1 MTRAITILTENFADW
16 ETALINSTAR
26 LYYGFYTQFATPGGL
41 PVTSSGGMLVTP
53 QLALEEISLDDLDL
67 LMVCGG
73 SSWQSGKAPDLA
85 PLLRAA
91 RAKGVV
97 LAGICDGT
105 RVLAQAGVLDNV
117 RHTSNCAANLADTGY
132 AGAALYQDVPW
143 AVADQRVIT
152 APGTAPVTFTAEVLR
167 TLGIA
172 DENLA
177 GYLAMHGAEHGQA
190 GRAGGARSAA

>member
-16 ETALINSTAR
+16 ETALLNSTAR

-53 QLALEEISLDDLDL
+53 QLALETIALDALDL
-67 LMVCGG
+67 LLVCGG
-73 SSWQSGKAPDLA
+73 SSWQGGKAPDLG

-91 RAKGVV
+91 RDRDIV

-117 RHTSNCAANLADTGY
+117 RHTSNSAGNLADTGY

-143 AVADQRVIT
+143 AVADQRIIT
-152 APGTAPVTFTAEVLR
+152 APGTAPVSFTAQVLR

-177 GYLAMHGAEHGQA
+177 SYLAMHGAEHGQQ
-190 GRAGGARSAA
+190 GRPHLVA

>member
-41 PVTSSGGMLVTP
+41 PVTSSGGMQVTP
-53 QLALEEISLDDLDL
+53 QLALEAISLDELDL

-73 SSWQSGKAPDLA
+73 SHWQSGKAPDLG

-91 RAKGVV
+91 RDKSVV

-105 RVLAQAGVLDNV
+105 SVLAQAGVLDNV
-117 RHTSNCAANLADTGY
+117 RHTSNSADNLTHVGY

-143 AVADQRVIT
+143 AVADQRIIT
-152 APGTAPVTFTAEVLR
+152 APGTAPVTFTQEVLR
-167 TLGIA
+167 ALGIH

-177 GYLAMHGAEHGQA
+177 AYLALHGAEHGKAAAAQA
-190 GRAGGARSAA
+190 AR

>member
-1 MTRAITILTENFADW
+1 MTSAITILTDNFADW
-16 ETALINSTAR
+16 ETALLNSTAR
-26 LYYGFYTQFATPGGL
+26 LYYGFYTRFATPGGQ

-53 QLALEEISLDDLDL
+53 QLALEDISLDELDL

-73 SSWQSGKAPDLA
+73 SSWQSGKAPDLTA
-85 PLLRAA
+85 LLRAA
-91 RAKGVV
+91 QAKNIV

-117 RHTSNCAANLADTGY
+117 RHTSNSAANLLETGY

-143 AVADQRVIT
+143 AVADQRIIT
-152 APGTAPVTFTAEVLR
+152 APGTAPVSFTAEVLR
-167 TLGIA
+167 ALGIA
-172 DENLA
+172 DDNLA

-190 GRAGGARSAA
+190 NRAHLAD

>member
-53 QLALEEISLDDLDL
+53 QLALEEIVLDELDL

-73 SSWQSGKAPDLA
+73 SHWQSGKAPDLG

-91 RAKGVV
+91 RDKNIV

-105 RVLAQAGVLDNV
+105 RVLAQAGVLDTV
-117 RHTSNCAANLADTGY
+117 RHTSNSADNLLQTGY
-132 AGAALYQDVPW
+132 TGAALYQDVPW
-143 AVADQRVIT
+143 AVADQRVVT
-152 APGTAPVTFTAEVLR
+152 APGTAPVSFTREVLR
-167 TLGIA
+167 SLGI
-172 DENLA
+172 DDDNLTV
-177 GYLAMHGAEHGQA
+177 YLTMHGAEHGQA
-190 GRAGGARSAA
+190 AAAR

>member
-1 MTRAITILTENFADW
+1 MTSAITILTDNFADW
-16 ETALINSTAR
+16 ETALLNSTAR
-26 LYYGFYTQFATPGGL
+26 LYYGFYTRFATPGGQ

-53 QLALEEISLDDLDL
+53 QLALEDISLDELDL

-73 SSWQSGKAPDLA
+73 SSWQSGKAPDLTA
-85 PLLRAA
+85 LLRAA
-91 RAKGVV
+91 QAKNIV

-117 RHTSNCAANLADTGY
+117 RHTSNSAANLLETGY

-152 APGTAPVTFTAEVLR
+152 APGTAPVTFTREVLR
-167 TLGIA
+167 ALGID

-177 GYLAMHGAEHGQA
+177 AYLAMHGSEHGQA
-190 GRAGGARSAA
+190 AR

>member
-53 QLALEEISLDDLDL
+53 QLALEAISLDELDL

-73 SSWQSGKAPDLA
+73 SHWQSGKAPDLG

-91 RAKGVV
+91 RDKGVV

-105 RVLAQAGVLDNV
+105 RVLAQAGVLDTV
-117 RHTSNCAANLADTGY
+117 RHTSNSADNLLQTGY

-152 APGTAPVTFTAEVLR
+152 APGTAPVSFTREVLR
-167 TLGIA
+167 SLGI
-172 DENLA
+172 DDDNLTA
-177 GYLAMHGAEHGQA
+177 YLTMHGAEHGQA
-190 GRAGGARSAA
+190 ER

>member
-41 PVTSSGGMLVTP
+41 PVTSSGGMLVAP
-53 QLALEEISLDDLDL
+53 QLALEEIVLDELDL

-73 SSWQSGKAPDLA
+73 SHWQSGKAPDLG

-91 RAKGVV
+91 RDNNTV

-105 RVLAQAGVLDNV
+105 RVLAQAGVLDTV
-117 RHTSNCAANLADTGY
+117 RHTSNSADNLLQTGY

-143 AVADQRVIT
+143 AVADQRIVT
-152 APGTAPVTFTAEVLR
+152 APGTAPVSFTREVLR
-167 TLGIA
+167 SLGI
-172 DENLA
+172 DDDNLMA
-177 GYLAMHGAEHGQA
+177 YLTMHGAEHGQA
-190 GRAGGARSAA
+190 GQAER

>member
-53 QLALEEISLDDLDL
+53 QLALEEMVLDELDL

-73 SSWQSGKAPDLA
+73 SHWQSGKAPDLG

-91 RAKGVV
+91 RDKNIV

-117 RHTSNCAANLADTGY
+117 RHTSNSADNLLQTGY
-132 AGAALYQDVPW
+132 TGAALYQDVPW
-143 AVADQRVIT
+143 AVADQRVVT
-152 APGTAPVTFTAEVLR
+152 APGTAPVSFTREVLR
-167 TLGIA
+167 SLGI
-172 DENLA
+172 DDDNLMA
-177 GYLAMHGAEHGQA
+177 YLTMHGAEHGQA
-190 GRAGGARSAA
+190 ER

>member
-53 QLALEEISLDDLDL
+53 QLALEEMVLDELDL

-73 SSWQSGKAPDLA
+73 SHWQSGKAPDLG

-91 RAKGVV
+91 RDKNIV

-105 RVLAQAGVLDNV
+105 RVLAQAGVLDTV
-117 RHTSNCAANLADTGY
+117 RHTSNSADNLVQAGY

-143 AVADQRVIT
+143 AVADQRIVT
-152 APGTAPVTFTAEVLR
+152 APGTAPVSFTREVLR
-167 TLGIA
+167 SLGI
-172 DENLA
+172 DDDNLTA
-177 GYLAMHGAEHGQA
+177 YLTMHGAEHGQA
-190 GRAGGARSAA
+190 AAAR

>member
-16 ETALINSTAR
+16 ETALLNSTAR
-26 LYYGFYTQFATPGGL
+26 LYYGFYTQFATPGGM

-53 QLALEEISLDDLDL
+53 QLALEDIVLDELDL

-73 SSWQSGKAPDLA
+73 SYWQSGKAPDLS

-91 RAKGVV
+91 RDNNIV

-105 RVLAQAGVLDNV
+105 RVLAQAGVLDTV
-117 RHTSNCAANLADTGY
+117 RHTSNSADNLLQTGY

-143 AVADQRVIT
+143 AVADQRIVT
-152 APGTAPVTFTAEVLR
+152 APGTAPVTFTREVLR
-167 TLGIA
+167 ALGIA
-172 DENLA
+172 DDNLTA
-177 GYLAMHGAEHGQA
+177 YLAMHGSEHGQA
-190 GRAGGARSAA
+190 ER

>member
-41 PVTSSGGMLVTP
+41 PVTSSGGILVTP
-53 QLALEEISLDDLDL
+53 QLALEDISLDELDL

-73 SSWQSGKAPDLA
+73 SSWQSGKAPDLTA
-85 PLLRAA
+85 LLRAA
-91 RAKGVV
+91 QAKNIV

-117 RHTSNCAANLADTGY
+117 RHTSNSAANLLETGY

-143 AVADQRVIT
+143 AVADQRIIT

-172 DENLA
+172 DDNLA
-177 GYLAMHGAEHGQA
+177 
-190 GRAGGARSAA
+190 

>member
-53 QLALEEISLDDLDL
+53 QLALEEIVLDELDL

-73 SSWQSGKAPDLA
+73 SHWQSGKAPDLG

-91 RAKGVV
+91 RDKNIV

-105 RVLAQAGVLDNV
+105 RVLAQAGVLDTV
-117 RHTSNCAANLADTGY
+117 RHTSNSADNLLQTGY

-143 AVADQRVIT
+143 AVADQRIVT
-152 APGTAPVTFTAEVLR
+152 APGTAPVSFTREVLR
-167 TLGIA
+167 SLGI
-172 DENLA
+172 DDDNLTA
-177 GYLAMHGAEHGQA
+177 YLTMHGAEHGQA
-190 GRAGGARSAA
+190 AQAER

>member
-1 MTRAITILTENFADW
+1 MTSAITILTDNFADW
-16 ETALINSTAR
+16 ETALLNSTAR
-26 LYYGFYTQFATPGGL
+26 LYYGFYTRFATPGGQ

-53 QLALEEISLDDLDL
+53 QLALEDISLDELDL

-73 SSWQSGKAPDLA
+73 SSWQSGKAPDLTA
-85 PLLRAA
+85 LLRAA
-91 RAKGVV
+91 QAKNIV

-105 RVLAQAGVLDNV
+105 RVLAQTGVLDNV
-117 RHTSNCAANLADTGY
+117 RHTSNSAANLLETGY

-143 AVADQRVIT
+143 AVADQRIIT
-152 APGTAPVTFTAEVLR
+152 APGTAPVSFTAEVLR

-172 DENLA
+172 DDNLA

-190 GRAGGARSAA
+190 NRAHLAA

>member
-16 ETALINSTAR
+16 ETALLNSTAR
-26 LYYGFYTQFATPGGL
+26 LYYGFYTQFATPDGL

-53 QLALEEISLDDLDL
+53 QLALEAISLEELDL

-73 SSWQSGKAPDLA
+73 SHWQSGKAPDLG

-91 RAKGVV
+91 RDKGVV

-105 RVLAQAGVLDNV
+105 RVLAQAGVLDTV
-117 RHTSNCAANLADTGY
+117 RHTSNSAGNLLETGY

-167 TLGIA
+167 ALSI
-172 DENLA
+172 DDDNLA
-177 GYLAMHGAEHGQA
+177 AYLAMHGAEHGKT
-190 GRAGGARSAA
+190 AR

>member
-16 ETALINSTAR
+16 ETALLNSTAR
-26 LYYGFYTQFATPGGL
+26 LYYGFYTQFATSGGA

-53 QLALEEISLDDLDL
+53 QLALEEIVLDELDL

-73 SSWQSGKAPDLA
+73 SFWQSGKAPDLG

-91 RAKGVV
+91 RDKGVV

-105 RVLAQAGVLDNV
+105 RVLAQAGVLDTV
-117 RHTSNCAANLADTGY
+117 RHTSNSAENLADTGY

-143 AVADQRVIT
+143 AVGDQRVFP
-152 APGTAPVTFTAEVLR
+152 APGTAPVTFTREVLR
-167 TLGIA
+167 ALGID

-177 GYLAMHGAEHGQA
+177 TYLAMHGAEHRQA
-190 GRAGGARSAA
+190 AR

>member
-53 QLALEEISLDDLDL
+53 QLALEEIVLDELDL

-73 SSWQSGKAPDLA
+73 SHWQSGKAPDLG

-91 RAKGVV
+91 RDKNIV

-117 RHTSNCAANLADTGY
+117 RHTSNSADNLLQTGY

-143 AVADQRVIT
+143 AVADQRVVT
-152 APGTAPVTFTAEVLR
+152 AAGTAPVSFTREVLR
-167 TLGIA
+167 SLGI
-172 DENLA
+172 DDDNLA
-177 GYLAMHGAEHGQA
+177 AYLTMHGAEHGQA
-190 GRAGGARSAA
+190 AQAAR

>member
-16 ETALINSTAR
+16 ETALFNSTAR
-26 LYYGFYTQFATPGGL
+26 LYYGLYTQFATPGGV

-53 QLALEEISLDDLDL
+53 QLALEDISLADLDL

-73 SSWQSGKAPDLA
+73 SSWQSGKAPDVSA
-85 PLLRAA
+85 LLRAA
-91 RAKGVV
+91 REQGIV

-117 RHTSNCAANLADTGY
+117 RHTSNSADNLRDTGY

-143 AVADQRVIT
+143 AVADGSIIT
-152 APGTAPVTFTAEVLR
+152 APGTAPVSFTAEVLR
-167 TLGIA
+167 ALGIA
-172 DENLA
+172 DDNLA
-177 GYLAMHGAEHGQA
+177 SYLAMHGAEHGKPA
-190 GRAGGARSAA
+190 

>member
-16 ETALINSTAR
+16 ETALFNSTAR

-53 QLALEEISLDDLDL
+53 QLALEDIALDELDL

-73 SSWQSGKAPDLA
+73 SIWQSGKAPDPGA
-85 PLLRAA
+85 LLRAA
-91 RAKGVV
+91 RDQGVV

-105 RVLAQAGVLDNV
+105 RVLAQAGVLDHV
-117 RHTSNCAANLADTGY
+117 RHTSNAADNLASLSGY
-132 AGAALYQDVPW
+132 AGAALYQDVPH

-152 APGTAPVTFTAEVLR
+152 APGTAPVTFTAAVLAA
-167 TLGIA
+167 LGIGGDDLQA
-172 DENLA
+172 
-177 GYLAMHGAEHGQA
+177 YLALHAREHGRQ
-190 GRAGGARSAA
+190 R

>member
-1 MTRAITILTENFADW
+1 MPRAITILTENFADW
-16 ETALINSTAR
+16 ETALLNSTAR
-26 LYYGFYTQFATPGGL
+26 LYYGFYTQFAAPGGL

-53 QLALEEISLDDLDL
+53 QLALDDIALDGLDL

-91 RAKGVV
+91 HARGVV

-117 RHTSNCAANLADTGY
+117 RHTSNAASNLVDTGY

-143 AVADQRVIT
+143 AVADGGVIT
-152 APGTAPVTFTAEVLR
+152 APGTAPVSFTAEVLR
-167 TLGIA
+167 ALGI
-172 DENLA
+172 DDDNLA
-177 GYLAMHGAEHGQA
+177 GYLAMHGAEHGK
-190 GRAGGARSAA
+190 RA

>member
-53 QLALEEISLDDLDL
+53 QLALEEMVLDELDL

-73 SSWQSGKAPDLA
+73 SHWQSGKAPDLG

-91 RAKGVV
+91 RDKNIV

-117 RHTSNCAANLADTGY
+117 RHTSNSADNLLQTGY
-132 AGAALYQDVPW
+132 TGAALYQDVPW
-143 AVADQRVIT
+143 AVADQRVVT
-152 APGTAPVTFTAEVLR
+152 APGTAPVSFTREVLR
-167 TLGIA
+167 SLGI
-172 DENLA
+172 DDDNLTA
-177 GYLAMHGAEHGQA
+177 YLTMHGAEHGQA
-190 GRAGGARSAA
+190 AAAR

>member
-16 ETALINSTAR
+16 ETALLNSTAR

-41 PVTSSGGMLVTP
+41 AVTSSGGMLVTP
-53 QLALEEISLDDLDL
+53 QLALDDIVLDELDL

-73 SSWQSGKAPDLA
+73 SAWQSGKAPDVSA
-85 PLLRAA
+85 LLRAA
-91 RAKGVV
+91 RARNVV

-117 RHTSNCAANLADTGY
+117 RHTSNCAGNLADTGY

-152 APGTAPVTFTAEVLR
+152 APGTAPVSFTAQVLR
-167 TLGIA
+167 SLGI
-172 DENLA
+172 DDDNLA
-177 GYLAMHGAEHGQA
+177 GYLAMHGAEHG
-190 GRAGGARSAA
+190 RAVEIEA

>member
-1 MTRAITILTENFADW
+1 MTRALTILTENFADW

-53 QLALEEISLDDLDL
+53 QLALEEIVLDELDL

-73 SSWQSGKAPDLA
+73 SHWQSGKAPDLG

-91 RAKGVV
+91 RDNNTV

-105 RVLAQAGVLDNV
+105 RVLAQAGVLDTV
-117 RHTSNCAANLADTGY
+117 RHTSNSADNVLQTGY

-143 AVADQRVIT
+143 AVADQRIVT
-152 APGTAPVTFTAEVLR
+152 APGTAPVSFTREVLR
-167 TLGIA
+167 SLGI
-172 DENLA
+172 DDDNLTA
-177 GYLAMHGAEHGQA
+177 YLTMHGAEHGQA
-190 GRAGGARSAA
+190 AAAR

>member
-1 MTRAITILTENFADW
+1 MPRAITILTENFADW
-16 ETALINSTAR
+16 ETALLNSTAR

-41 PVTSSGGMLVTP
+41 AVTSSGGMLVTP
-53 QLALEEISLDDLDL
+53 QLVLEDIVLDELDL

-73 SSWQSGKAPDLA
+73 SAWQSGKAPDVSA
-85 PLLRAA
+85 LLRAA
-91 RAKGVV
+91 RARNVV

-117 RHTSNCAANLADTGY
+117 RHTSNCAGNLADTGY

-152 APGTAPVTFTAEVLR
+152 APGTAPVSFTAQVLR
-167 TLGIA
+167 SMGI
-172 DENLA
+172 DYDNLA
-177 GYLAMHGAEHGQA
+177 GYLAMHGAEHGQPVEA
-190 GRAGGARSAA
+190 EV

>member
-53 QLALEEISLDDLDL
+53 QLALEEIVLDELDL

-73 SSWQSGKAPDLA
+73 SHWQSGKAPDLG

-91 RAKGVV
+91 RDNNTV

-105 RVLAQAGVLDNV
+105 RVLAQAGVLDTV
-117 RHTSNCAANLADTGY
+117 RHTSNSADNVLQTGY

-143 AVADQRVIT
+143 AVADQRIVT
-152 APGTAPVTFTAEVLR
+152 APGTAPVSFTREVLR
-167 TLGIA
+167 SLGI
-172 DENLA
+172 DDDNLMA
-177 GYLAMHGAEHGQA
+177 YLTMHGAEHGQA
-190 GRAGGARSAA
+190 ER